1 MSEGIDEKEQRI
13 DDTFSITM
21 ELQRPLFVD
30 EKVEKIDNENNKKSN
45 IKRNLLIGILIGVGI
60 AIIGS
65 CIWLNKSYSPQDIA
79 KAALVSDGNIEVKI
93 DDYISFT
100 PKNVD
105 PTKGFILYPGAK
117 VEPGAYAPFC
127 RAIAEK
133 GYEVIILD
141 MPFNIALLGQNK
153 AEKAMKDYSD
163 ITHWVVGGHSLGGV
177 VASKFATEN
186 NMVDGV
192 VLLASYP
199 NNDNLK
205 NMVKNVLSIWGSK
218 DGVVNF
224 KQLVESRKK
233 LPEDTT
239 YVDIEGANHSQFG
252 DYGLQEGDNEALI
265 TSEEQMEI
273 TYKNIV
279 KFLENIN

>member
-30 EKVEKIDNENNKKSN
+30 EEVEEIDNENNKESN
-45 IKRNLLIGILIGVGI
+45 IKRNLLIGIVI
-60 AIIGS
+60 AIGIVIMGS
-65 CIWLNKSYSPQDIA
+65 GIWLSKSYSPQDIA
-79 KAALVSDGNIEVKI
+79 KAALVSDENIEVKI

-100 PKNVD
+100 PKNVE

-117 VEPGAYAPFC
+117 VEPGAYAPLS

-224 KQLVESRKK
+224 KQLIESREK
-233 LPEDTT
+233 LPKDTT
-239 YVDIEGANHSQFG
+239 YVEIEGANHSQFG
-252 DYGLQEGDNEALI
+252 DYGLQQGDNEALI
-265 TSEEQMEI
+265 TSEKQMEI

-279 KFLENIN
+279 EFLENIN

>member
-30 EKVEKIDNENNKKSN
+30 EEVEKIDNENNKESN
-45 IKRNLLIGILIGVGI
+45 IKRNLLIGIVI
-60 AIIGS
+60 AIGIVIMGS
-65 CIWLNKSYSPQDIA
+65 GVWLSKSYSPQDIA
-79 KAALVSDGNIEVKI
+79 KVALVSDENIEVKI

-100 PKNVD
+100 PKNVE

-117 VEPGAYAPFC
+117 VEPGAYAPLS

-153 AEKAMKDYSD
+153 AEKAMKDYSN

-224 KQLVESRKK
+224 KQLIESREK
-233 LPEDTT
+233 LPKDTT
-239 YVDIEGANHSQFG
+239 YVEIEGANHSQFG

-265 TSEEQMEI
+265 TSEKQMEI

>member
-30 EKVEKIDNENNKKSN
+30 EEVEEIDNENNKKSN
-45 IKRNLLIGILIGVGI
+45 IKRNLLIGIVI
-60 AIIGS
+60 AIGIVIMGS
-65 CIWLNKSYSPQDIA
+65 GIWLNKSYSPQDVA
-79 KAALVSDGNIEVKI
+79 KAALVSDKNIEVKI

-100 PKNVD
+100 PKNVE
-105 PTKGFILYPGAK
+105 PTKGFIIYPGAK
-117 VEPGAYAPFC
+117 VEPGAYAPFS
-127 RAIAEK
+127 RDIAEK

-205 NMVKNVLSIWGSK
+205 NMVKNVLSIYGSK

-224 KQLVESRKK
+224 KQLIESREK
-233 LPEDTT
+233 LPKDTT
-239 YVDIEGANHSQFG
+239 YVEIEGANHSQFG

-273 TYKNIV
+273 TCKNIV
-279 KFLENIN
+279 EFLESIN

>member
-1 MSEGIDEKEQRI
+1 MSEDIDAKCKKI

-30 EKVEKIDNENNKKSN
+30 EVQENDNTNDKNSN
-45 IKRNLLIGILIGVGI
+45 IRRNLLICVAITLII
-60 AIIGS
+60 TIIS
-65 CIWLNKSYSPQDIA
+65 ICIWLSQTYSPQEVA
-79 KAALVSDGNIEVKI
+79 NAALISDENIQVKTN
-93 DDYISFT
+93 DYTSFT
-100 PKNVD
+100 PKNVKA
-105 PTKGFILYPGAK
+105 TKGFILYPGAK
-117 VEPGAYAPFC
+117 VEPKSYAPFC

-153 AEKAMKDYSD
+153 AEKVMNDYSD

-177 VASKFATEN
+177 AASNFSTKN

-199 NNDNLK
+199 TNNNLK
-205 NMVKNVLSIWGSK
+205 NMGKEVLSIWGSK
-218 DGVVNF
+218 DGVLNF
-224 KQLVESRKK
+224 KELIKSREK
-233 LPEDTT
+233 LPEDAT
-239 YVDIEGANHSQFG
+239 YVEVEGANHSQFG
-252 DYGLQEGDNEALI
+252 DYGIQKGDNEALI